1 MHGMASS
8 QARHQHGIYSDCC
21 SMHLCDAYF
30 AWSPF
35 QQQQLQ
41 AQIHL
46 HIHTLCPSSK
56 HPLCP
61 SLVRAIAG
69 FIFLSI
75 CSSCQKMRKLTF
87 CSNIGLLYI
96 KLILFSCWF
105 QRYARNFDWL
115 LRLLAIRVF
124 VFVLWQNLDKKAYFF
139 CCPAS
144 WRGMHTY
151 TGRQAQILLHIHTL
165 FPFIPNTLSA

>member
-1 MHGMASS
+1 MGMLFPDLWDAMPVSFRMAFEKVDNLAFLSNTSLAALNTQKSSLTGDSFFHLSCMAWHGMASS

-96 KLILFSCWF
+96 KLILFSC
-105 QRYARNFDWL
+105 
-115 LRLLAIRVF
+115 
-124 VFVLWQNLDKKAYFF
+124 
-139 CCPAS
+139 
-144 WRGMHTY
+144 
-151 TGRQAQILLHIHTL
+151 
-165 FPFIPNTLSA
+165 